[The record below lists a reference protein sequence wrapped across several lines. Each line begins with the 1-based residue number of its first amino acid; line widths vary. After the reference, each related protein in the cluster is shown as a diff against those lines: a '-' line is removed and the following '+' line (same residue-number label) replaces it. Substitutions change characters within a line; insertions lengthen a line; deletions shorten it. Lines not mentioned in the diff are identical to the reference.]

1 MSEKL
6 KFYLTVVATA
16 VGAVLAALPQLYPTG
31 TAPDWVNVT
40 MTIGGAIMAALGS
53 LGISKGV
60 LAARAETQR
69 IQAEAEAEVLESLDP
84 RKD

>member
-1 MSEKL
+1 
-6 KFYLTVVATA
+6 
-16 VGAVLAALPQLYPTG
+16 
-31 TAPDWVNVT
+31 
-40 MTIGGAIMAALGS
+40 MAALGS